1 MSKENYTEEEKRT
14 LAAVEPWKDAWNTQG
29 EASKLVDELYADN
42 CEVFTPFQRV
52 YHVKMG
58 QSKRNWKNL
67 EIEYEKI
74 WKKRTQTIV
83 NCVVQGNRA
92 AMEFE
97 VEMHRLDGKVTK
109 GWYAAFLTFD
119 KDGRVTCD
127 HTYIDTPPFKDLV
140 NEPEM
145 DMVPELKKAI
155 QKILDSQ

>member
-1 MSKENYTEEEKRT
+1 MSKEDYTGEEKRT
-14 LAAVEPWKDAWNTQG
+14 LAAVERWKDAWNTNG
-29 EASKLVDELYADN
+29 EASKLVDEFYADN
-42 CEVFTPFQRV
+42 CEIFTPFQGV

-58 QSKRNWKNL
+58 QSKENWRNL

-83 NCVVQGNRA
+83 DCVVQGNRVA
-92 AMEFE
+92 LEVK

-127 HTYIDTPPFKDLV
+127 HTYMDMPPLKDLV
-140 NEPEM
+140 NGPEM
-145 DMVPELKKAI
+145 DMVPELRKAI

>member
-14 LAAVEPWKDAWNTQG
+14 LAAVEPWRVAWNTHG
-29 EASKLVDELYADN
+29 EASKLVDEIYADN

-52 YHVKMG
+52 YHAKMG
-58 QSKRNWKNL
+58 QSKENWRNL
-67 EIEYEKI
+67 EIENEKV

-83 NCVVQGNRA
+83 NCIVQGNRV
-92 AMEFE
+92 AMELE
-97 VEMHRLDGKVTK
+97 LDMERIDGKVSK

-127 HTYIDTPPFKDLV
+127 HTYLDLPPFEILV